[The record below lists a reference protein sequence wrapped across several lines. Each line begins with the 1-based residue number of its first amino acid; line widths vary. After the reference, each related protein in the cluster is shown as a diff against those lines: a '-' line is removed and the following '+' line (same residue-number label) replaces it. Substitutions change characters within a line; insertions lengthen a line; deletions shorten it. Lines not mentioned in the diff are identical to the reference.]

1 MAESSP
7 VGGESESENVEL
19 LPRRRS
25 ACNWGVLSSPASSSD
40 QLLLGGKSSSQTQP
54 THLNFSTF
62 FSFFFRRL
70 LLCLQFHVPCPLST
84 SSSVFII
91 WYPASVSVTSQ
102 FSTQLVGCCPVL
114 LLVKGHISY
123 PRSPHSL
130 LSQKF
135 NPFLYSGQIVITCKE
150 RQNGNN
156 FYTTSA
162 SVFHSFLNY
171 WSHLLSLEC
180 YQFLGILECKI
191 KTYRCQ
197 TPLVQPKPTM

>member
-1 MAESSP
+1 M
-7 VGGESESENVEL
+7 
-19 LPRRRS
+19 
-25 ACNWGVLSSPASSSD
+25 LSSFQGGGLLATGGCSAHRPARVTSCC
-40 QLLLGGKSSSQTQP
+40 LGGNPVLRRNPPTSISQP
-54 THLNFSTF
+54 FSPFFSTP
-62 FSFFFRRL
+62 SSL
-70 LLCLQFHVPCPLST
+70 SPIPCPLST

-114 LLVKGHISY
+114 LVVKGHISY

-135 NPFLYSGQIVITCKE
+135 NPFLFSGQIVINCKE
-150 RQNGNN
+150 RQKGNN

-162 SVFHSFLNY
+162 WVFHSFLNY